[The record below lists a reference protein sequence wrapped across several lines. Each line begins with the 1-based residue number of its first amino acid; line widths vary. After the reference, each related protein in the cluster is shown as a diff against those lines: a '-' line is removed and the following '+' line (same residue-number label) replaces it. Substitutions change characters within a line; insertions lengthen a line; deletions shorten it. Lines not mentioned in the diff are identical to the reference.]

1 MRTGKLFIMMLIVLG
16 ILLAAGCTDTET
28 SEETEDEQEVIVV
41 GIMGP
46 YTGGAAVYGNA
57 AKDGAMLAF
66 EEANLSNV
74 WVVAEDT
81 KSETKEA
88 VTAMNK
94 MVSVDNV
101 QAVVGDLISAAT
113 LAAAPIA
120 EQNQVVLISP
130 ASTSTD
136 VTDAGDYIF
145 RTVPGDDGQGI
156 FAAQTLSDA
165 NYTKLALLY
174 TNDQY
179 GNGLATIITDE
190 FTKLGGE
197 IVADETYEAGSSDM
211 RTQLTKIKD
220 ADPEVL
226 YIVSNTPD
234 SSVALLRQV
243 TEIGIEADVYGSEG
257 LKVATILELGE
268 SVEGTTITSVTPES
282 EEFRQKYMDAYGEE
296 APAFAAQAYDAAT
309 AIIMAIEQGA
319 TTGEQ
324 IKDALYGMEFDGASG
339 HIKFDENGDVE
350 GGYVL
355 VEVRDGAFV
364 TLEE

>member
-1 MRTGKLFIMMLIVLG
+1 MRTGTIFIVILVALAILF
-16 ILLAAGCTDTET
+16 AAGCADTET
-28 SEETEDEQEVIVV
+28 PEETEEEMIVV

-66 EEANLSNV
+66 EEADLPNV
-74 WVVAEDT
+74 RIVTEDT
-81 KSETKEA
+81 KSETREA
-88 VTAMNK
+88 ATAMNK

-101 QAVVGDLISAAT
+101 QAVIGDLISAAT

-120 EQNQVVLISP
+120 EQNQVVMISP

-136 VTDAGDYIF
+136 ISDAGDYIF
-145 RTVPGDDGQGI
+145 RTIPGDDGQGI
-156 FAAQTLSDA
+156 FAANTMHERGF
-165 NYTKLALLY
+165 TKLALLY

-179 GNGLATIITDE
+179 GNGLAGIITEE
-190 FTKLGGE
+190 FTALGGE

-211 RTQLTKIKD
+211 RTQLSKIKNSN
-220 ADPEVL
+220 PEVI

-234 SSVALLRQV
+234 SSVALLRQI
-243 TEIGIEADVYGSEG
+243 TEIGIDANIYGSEG
-257 LKVATILELGE
+257 LKVASILELGS
-268 SVEGTTITSVTPES
+268 SVEGIIITSVSPES
-282 EEFRQKYMDAYGEE
+282 EEFKQKYMDAYGEE
-296 APAFAAQAYDAAT
+296 APAFAAQAYDAAR

-319 TTGEQ
+319 TTGEE
-324 IKDALYGMEFDGASG
+324 IKNALYEMEFDGASG
-339 HIKFDENGDVE
+339 HIKFNEKGDVE

-355 VEVRDGAFV
+355 VEVQDGAFV

>member
-1 MRTGKLFIMMLIVLG
+1 MRTGTIFIVILVALAILF
-16 ILLAAGCTDTET
+16 AAGCADTET
-28 SEETEDEQEVIVV
+28 PEETEEEMIVV

-66 EEANLSNV
+66 EEADLPNV
-74 WVVAEDT
+74 RIVTEDT
-81 KSETKEA
+81 KSETREA
-88 VTAMNK
+88 ATAMNK

-101 QAVVGDLISAAT
+101 QAVIGDLISAAT

-120 EQNQVVLISP
+120 EQNQVVMISP

-136 VTDAGDYIF
+136 ISDAGDYIF
-145 RTVPGDDGQGI
+145 RTIPGDDGQGI
-156 FAAQTLSDA
+156 FAANTMHERGF
-165 NYTKLALLY
+165 TKLALLY

-179 GNGLATIITDE
+179 GNGLAGIITE
-190 FTKLGGE
+190 KFTALGGE

-211 RTQLTKIKD
+211 RTQLSKIKNSN
-220 ADPEVL
+220 PEVI

-234 SSVALLRQV
+234 SSVALLRQI
-243 TEIGIEADVYGSEG
+243 TEIGIDANIYGSEG
-257 LKVATILELGE
+257 LKVASILELGS
-268 SVEGTTITSVTPES
+268 SVEGIIITSVSPES
-282 EEFRQKYMDAYGEE
+282 EEFKQKYMDAYGEE
-296 APAFAAQAYDAAT
+296 APAFAAQAYDAAR

-319 TTGEQ
+319 TTGEE
-324 IKDALYGMEFDGASG
+324 IKNALYEMEFDGASG
-339 HIKFDENGDVE
+339 HIKFNEKGDVE

-355 VEVRDGAFV
+355 VEVQDGAFV

>member
-1 MRTGKLFIMMLIVLG
+1 MKIGKILIVMLVILG
-16 ILLAAGCTDTET
+16 ILLTAGCAETDTPEK
-28 SEETEDEQEVIVV
+28 TEGQTIVV

-46 YTGGAAVYGNA
+46 YTGGAAEYGNA

-66 EEANLSNV
+66 NEANLTNL
-74 WVVAEDT
+74 VVVTEDT

-88 VTAMNK
+88 ATAMNK

-136 VTDAGDYIF
+136 VSTAGDYIF
-145 RTVPGDDGQGI
+145 RTIPGDDGQGI
-156 FAAQTLSDA
+156 FASQTLSDA
-165 NYTKLALLY
+165 GYTKLALLY

-179 GNGLATIITDE
+179 GNGLATIITGE
-190 FTKLGGE
+190 FTALGGE

-220 ADPEVL
+220 AEPEVL

-243 TEIGIEADVYGSEG
+243 TEIGIDADVYGSEG
-257 LKVATILELGE
+257 LKVASILELGD
-268 SVEGTTITSVTPES
+268 SVEGVTITSVSPES
-282 EEFRQKYMDAYGEE
+282 EEFKQKYMDEYGVEP
-296 APAFAAQAYDAAT
+296 PAFAAQAYDGAT
-309 AIIMAIEQGA
+309 AIVMAIEGGA
-319 TTGEQ
+319 TTGEE
-324 IKDALYGMEFDGASG
+324 IKNALYDMEFDGASG
-339 HIKFDENGDVE
+339 HIKFDENGDVS

-355 VEVRDGAFV
+355 IEVQGGEFV

>member
-1 MRTGKLFIMMLIVLG
+1 MRTGTIFIVILVVLG
-16 ILLAAGCTDTET
+16 ILFTAGCADTET
-28 SEETEDEQEVIVV
+28 PGETGEEMIVV

-66 EEANLSNV
+66 DEADLPNV
-74 WVVAEDT
+74 IIVVEDT
-81 KSETKEA
+81 KSETREA
-88 VTAMNK
+88 ATAMNK
-94 MVSVDNV
+94 MVSVNNV
-101 QAVVGDLISAAT
+101 QAVIGDLISAAT

-120 EQNQVVLISP
+120 EQNQVVMISP

-136 VTDAGDYIF
+136 ISDAGDYIF
-145 RTVPGDDGQGI
+145 RTIPGDDGQGI
-156 FAAQTLSDA
+156 FAANTMHERG
-165 NYTKLALLY
+165 YTKLALLY

-179 GNGLATIITDE
+179 GNGLAGIISEE
-190 FTKLGGE
+190 FTAKGGE

-211 RTQLTKIKD
+211 RTQLAKIKNSN
-220 ADPEVL
+220 PEVI

-234 SSVALLRQV
+234 SSVALLRQI
-243 TEIGIEADVYGSEG
+243 TEIGIDANIYGSEG
-257 LKVATILELGE
+257 LKVASILELGS
-268 SVEGTTITSVTPES
+268 SVEGIVITSVSPES
-282 EEFRQKYMDAYGEE
+282 EDFRQKYMDAYAEE

-319 TTGEQ
+319 TTGEE
-324 IKDALYGMEFDGASG
+324 IKNALYEMEFDGASG
-339 HIKFDENGDVE
+339 HIKFNEMGDVE

>member
-1 MRTGKLFIMMLIVLG
+1 MRTGRVIVVLLAVLG
-16 ILLAAGCTDTET
+16 ILLTAGCTDTP
-28 SEETEDEQEVIVV
+28 SEGADEKITI

-66 EEANLSNV
+66 DEADLPDV
-74 WVVAEDT
+74 EIVFEDT

-88 VTAMNK
+88 ATAMNK

-120 EQNQVVLISP
+120 EQNQVVVISP
-130 ASTSTD
+130 ASTSVD
-136 VTDAGDYIF
+136 VSDAGDYIF
-145 RTVPGDDGQGI
+145 RTIPGDDGQGI
-156 FAAQTLSDA
+156 FAAQTLTDKG
-165 NYTKLALLY
+165 YTKIALLY

-179 GNGLATIITDE
+179 GNGLASIISE
-190 FTKLGGE
+190 KFTEAGGE

-211 RTQLTKIKD
+211 RTQLTKIKN
-220 ADPEVL
+220 AGPEAV

-243 TEIGIEADVYGSEG
+243 TEIGIDADIFGSEG
-257 LKVATILELGE
+257 LKVASILELGD
-268 SVEGTTITSVTPES
+268 SVEGITITSVSPES
-282 EEFRQKYMDAYGEE
+282 EEFKQKYMDAYGEE

-309 AIIMAIEQGA
+309 AIIMAIEGGA
-319 TTGEQ
+319 STGEE
-324 IKDALYGMEFDGASG
+324 IKDSLYEMEFDGASG
-339 HIKFDENGDVE
+339 HIKFDGKGDVE

-355 VEVRDGAFV
+355 IEVMDGDFV

>member
-1 MRTGKLFIMMLIVLG
+1 MRTGKIVILMLVILG
-16 ILLAAGCTDTET
+16 ILFTAGCTDTEEVT
-28 SEETEDEQEVIVV
+28 EGTEENVIAV

-66 EEANLSNV
+66 NEANMSKIK
-74 WVVAEDT
+74 VVVEDT

-88 VTAMNK
+88 ATAMNK

-120 EQNQVVLISP
+120 EQNQVVVISP

-136 VTDAGDYIF
+136 VSDAGDYIF
-145 RTVPGDDGQGI
+145 RTIPGDDGQGI
-156 FAAQTLSDA
+156 FAANTMSEA
-165 NYTKLALLY
+165 GYTELALLY

-179 GNGLATIITDE
+179 GNGLAAIITDE
-190 FTKLGGE
+190 FTSIGGE
-197 IVADETYEAGSSDM
+197 IVAEETYEAGSSDM

-220 ADPEVL
+220 ADPEVV

-243 TEIGIEADVYGSEG
+243 TEIGIEADIYGSEG
-257 LKVATILELGE
+257 LKVASILELGD
-268 SVEGTTITSVTPES
+268 SVEGITITSVSPES
-282 EEFRQKYMDAYGEE
+282 EEFRQKYMDEYGEE
-296 APAFAAQAYDAAT
+296 PPAFAAQAYDAAN

-319 TTGEQ
+319 TNGEE
-324 IKDALYGMEFDGASG
+324 IKDALYEMEFDGASG

-355 VEVRDGAFV
+355 VEVQDGAFV